1 MISMNF
7 SNKVVIVT
15 GAGAGIGKGVAQV
28 FARAGA
34 RVIVNDINRKTGAQV
49 AGEINAEGGEA
60 IFVHGNVAKA
70 SDGIRMVET
79 ARKKFGALH
88 TLVNNAGIFVLKG
101 LVDTTPEE
109 WDRTMSVDLRSIY
122 CCSRPA
128 IPLIEKSGGGAIINI
143 ASVHYRSTLAGFAA
157 YAAAKGGVVGATRS
171 IALELAPRQI
181 RVNAICPGFTET
193 EIYKQWL
200 NTFPNPKKK
209 DAECRKLQPTGK
221 LSQPEDIGYATLFLA
236 SDLGRMITGTTLIV
250 DGGLTARLYQD

>member
-1 MISMNF
+1 MINIDF

-15 GAGAGIGKGVAQV
+15 GAGVGIGKGIARV

-34 RVIVNDINRKTGAQV
+34 SVVVNDVNRKTGART
-49 AGEINAEGGEA
+49 AEEINEGGGEA
-60 IFVHGNVAKA
+60 IFVHGDVSKP
-70 SDGIRMVET
+70 SDGERLAKT
-79 ARKKFGALH
+79 AWKKFGALH

-101 LVDTTPEE
+101 LEDTTPAE
-109 WDRTMSVDLRSIY
+109 WDRTMAVDLRGIY

-128 IPLIEKSGGGAIINI
+128 VPLIEKSGGGAIINI

-171 IALELAPRQI
+171 IALDLARRKI

-193 EIYKQWL
+193 EIYVQWL

-209 DAECRKLQPTGK
+209 DVECRKLQPTGRM
-221 LSQPEDIGYATLFLA
+221 SQPEDMGYAALFLA
-236 SDLGRMITGTTLIV
+236 SDLGTMITGTTLVV
-250 DGGLTARLYQD
+250 DGGLTARLYQE

>member
-1 MISMNF
+1 MINMDF

-15 GAGAGIGKGVAQV
+15 GAGAGIGKGIARV

-34 RVIVNDINRKTGAQV
+34 KVVVNDINKKTGNVIAE
-49 AGEINAEGGEA
+49 EINAGGGEA
-60 IFVHGNVAKA
+60 IFVHGDVSKP
-70 SDGIRMVET
+70 SVGIRM
-79 ARKKFGALH
+79 AQIAWKKFGALH

-101 LVDTTPEE
+101 LLDTTPAE
-109 WDRTMSVDLRSIY
+109 WDKTMAVDLRGIY

-128 IPLIEKSGGGAIINI
+128 APLIEKSGGGAIINI

-171 IALELAPRQI
+171 IALELAPRGV
-181 RVNAICPGFTET
+181 RMNALCPGFTET
-193 EIYKQWL
+193 EIYTQWL

-209 DAECRKLQPTGK
+209 DAECRKLQPSGK
-221 LSQPEDIGYATLFLA
+221 LSQPEDIGYAALFLA
-236 SDLGRMITGTTLIV
+236 SDLGKMITGTTLIV